1 MRRRAHGVAVLA
13 AFAIAPVSACEF
25 DGLGHGD
32 GPAAA
37 IFAGAQPYQALN
49 GLIDGIGDRA
59 GIVALEVLPAE
70 KPAPRRS
77 FAGWAARK
85 NASGGLGGALATPGD
100 RHPAVAAPP
109 AGDGQPTPAPGAP
122 TISVPDT
129 APRGESRGSGSGRGR
144 RSRSRR

>member
-1 MRRRAHGVAVLA
+1 MRRRAQGIAVLA

-49 GLIDGIGDRA
+49 GLIDGIGDGT
-59 GIVALEVLPAE
+59 GIVALELPPAE

-77 FAGWAARK
+77 FAGWAKASE
-85 NASGGLGGALATPGD
+85 AAGSPAAGSGGAASPSAGAAG
-100 RHPAVAAPP
+100 PAPQHTEAQQGEQRQAPP
-109 AGDGQPTPAPGAP
+109 RGGP
-122 TISVPDT
+122 VP
-129 APRGESRGSGSGRGR
+129 
-144 RSRSRR
+144 